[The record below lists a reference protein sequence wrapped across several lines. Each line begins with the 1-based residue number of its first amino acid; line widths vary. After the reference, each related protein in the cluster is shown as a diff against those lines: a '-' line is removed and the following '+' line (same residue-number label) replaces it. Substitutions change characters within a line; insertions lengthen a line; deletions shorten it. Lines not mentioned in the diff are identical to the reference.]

1 VGALRASRDLS
12 NFLHIGEPNLPV
24 NPRFEVSWTRDDSV
38 LTYVVFYQ
46 ADNKEGNR
54 STIAVFWHASCS
66 LLAPDRVL
74 GVVVSLW
81 FSHFSVQFHA
91 IFRRAWWCL

>member
-1 VGALRASRDLS
+1 MGALRGFWNLS

-46 ADNKEGNR
+46 RDSKEGNR
-54 STIAVFWHASCS
+54 STTGILWHVSCCS
-66 LLAPDRVL
+66 FAPDRVL
-74 GVVVSLW
+74 GVVVGLR
-81 FSHFSVQFHA
+81 FSHFEHSSTPF
-91 IFRRAWWCL
+91 